1 MKALA
6 QLPYPIVF
14 ALTVGLFMGIAVFL
28 TEPIWA
34 AVLSLVVGCSLA
46 YLLAQIILRRRNLP
60 PNTTVGQY
68 FTAMAARRSDPPS

>member
-14 ALTVGLFMGIAVFL
+14 ALTVGLFMGIAVLL

-46 YLLAQIILRRRNLP
+46 YFLAQIILRRRNLP

>member
-14 ALTVGLFMGIAVFL
+14 ALTVGLFMGITVFL

-34 AVLSLVVGCSLA
+34 AVGSGSSSVTEADFCA
-46 YLLAQIILRRRNLP
+46 ELLAISIQAIFFMRHHFCEYCL
-60 PNTTVGQY
+60 
-68 FTAMAARRSDPPS
+68 

>member
-6 QLPYPIVF
+6 QLPYSMVF
-14 ALTVGLFMGIAVFL
+14 ALTVGLFIGIAVFL

-34 AVLSLVVGCSLA
+34 AVLSLVVGCSLVHF
-46 YLLAQIILRRRNLP
+46 LAQIILRRRNLP

-68 FTAMAARRSDPPS
+68 FTAMAARRNDPPS

>member
-6 QLPYPIVF
+6 QLPYPTVF
-14 ALTVGLFMGIAVFL
+14 ALTVGLLMGIAAFL

-34 AVLSLVVGCSLA
+34 AVLSLVVGSSLA

-60 PNTTVGQY
+60 PNTTAGQY
-68 FTAMAARRSDPPS
+68 FTAMAARKSDPPS

>member
-14 ALTVGLFMGIAVFL
+14 AVTVGLFMGIAVFV
-28 TEPIWA
+28 TEPVWA

-46 YLLAQIILRRRNLP
+46 YFLAQIILRRRNLP
-60 PNTTVGQY
+60 LNTTVGQY
-68 FTAMAARRSDPPS
+68 FTAMAARRSDPPP

>member
-14 ALTVGLFMGIAVFL
+14 ALTVGLFLGIAVFL

-46 YLLAQIILRRRNLP
+46 YLLALILRRRNLP
-60 PNTTVGQY
+60 PNTTAGQY
-68 FTAMAARRSDPPS
+68 FTAMAARKADPPS

>member
-14 ALTVGLFMGIAVFL
+14 ALTVGLFIGIAVFL

-46 YLLAQIILRRRNLP
+46 YLLAQIILRRRNMP
-60 PNTTVGQY
+60 ANTTAGQY
-68 FTAMAARRSDPPS
+68 FTAMAAKGSDPPS

>member
-14 ALTVGLFMGIAVFL
+14 ALTVGLFVGIAVFL

-34 AVLSLVVGCSLA
+34 AVLSRVVGCSLA

-60 PNTTVGQY
+60 PNTTAGQY
-68 FTAMAARRSDPPS
+68 LTAMAGRKADPPS